1 MAILGTGT
9 GDALFE
15 NMMQAAQYTFNEQGL
30 LKNLVTLYD
39 MTGTAGL
46 TASVPVWPRVT
57 GLTALAAGAEASS
70 THGDPISKN
79 ITAAEYATM
88 ATMQDIVLESS
99 PTSVAQDMGAVLG
112 GAIARAED
120 EAICSIFVGGAGD
133 DAHTDMGPGAGVEMT
148 AANIMK
154 AGAKLR
160 ANSVPTENMVA
171 VLSPAQAYAVKATL
185 LTAGGQFGNNSVA
198 NEIAQKFF
206 IGSINGVD
214 IYESAAIAEDENNDS
229 IGAVFHPA
237 AIGFVQKRALRLAT
251 QRDESLRATEIVASA
266 AFAAGILDVAKIV
279 KLTSD
284 GAL

>member
-70 THGDPISKN
+70 THGDPTSVT

-120 EAICSIFVGGAGD
+120 DAICSIFTSAT
-133 DAHTDMGPGAGVEMT
+133 TDMGPGAGVEMT

-154 AGAKLR
+154 AGAQLR

-214 IYESAAIAEDENNDS
+214 IYESAAIAEDGSNDS